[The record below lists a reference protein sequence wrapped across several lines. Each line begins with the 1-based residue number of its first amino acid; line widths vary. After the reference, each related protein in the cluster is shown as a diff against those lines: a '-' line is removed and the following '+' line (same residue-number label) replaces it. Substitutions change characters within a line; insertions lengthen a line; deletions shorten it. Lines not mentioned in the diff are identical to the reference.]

1 MSSVTFDTLKFVE
14 KLEKS
19 GISREQASAIV
30 EAQKESLAEVMDNT
44 LATKSDINS
53 LRLEITGM
61 RGEIKSEISSL
72 RGEMMNIKWM
82 VGVLVGI
89 AIANFAKQFF

>member
-61 RGEIKSEISSL
+61 RGELKSEISSL

-89 AIANFAKQFF
+89 AIANFTKQFF